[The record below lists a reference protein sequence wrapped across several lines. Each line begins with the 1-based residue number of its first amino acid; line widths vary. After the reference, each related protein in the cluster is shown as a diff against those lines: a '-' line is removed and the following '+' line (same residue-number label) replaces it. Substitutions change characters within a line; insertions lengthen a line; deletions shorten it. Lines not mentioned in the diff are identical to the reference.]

1 MSPHGVEPIRYMK
14 KKDSNR
20 AIHCDPKYGPL
31 FGNNTSY
38 ICIADNCNEE
48 SSNWI
53 NNPFYF
59 QYECHS
65 E

>member
-31 FGNNTSY
+31 FGNNTPDIS
-38 ICIADNCNEE
+38 ISDNYKKRE
-48 SSNWI
+48 
-53 NNPFYF
+53 
-59 QYECHS
+59 
-65 E
+65 